1 MDSVESEIIANKSE
15 MSKDELQELKELGLK
30 KILFGKVALV
40 VLAGGDGTR
49 LGSTQPKGCYD
60 VNLPSKKS
68 LFQLLVERCIRVQ
81 CMAHDSMFPTTVV
94 QMCKILFMTSP
105 TNHNETV
112 EFFT

>member
-49 LGSTQPKGCYD
+49 LGST
-60 VNLPSKKS
+60 
-68 LFQLLVERCIRVQ
+68 
-81 CMAHDSMFPTTVV
+81 
-94 QMCKILFMTSP
+94 
-105 TNHNETV
+105 
-112 EFFT
+112 